1 MRSHTGQ
8 QGFQAC
14 VSHTLSGFRGRGT
27 DEAAAPPMCVG
38 GAMAALPNCLSPHPE
53 GPFTLF
59 NPYLTHTVL
68 GLKLFT
74 ALILSGPGEAA
85 GAQVLGQPGLPR
97 ARGLLPQRLLRAGV
111 RLSP

>member
-1 MRSHTGQ
+1 
-8 QGFQAC
+8 
-14 VSHTLSGFRGRGT
+14 
-27 DEAAAPPMCVG
+27 
-38 GAMAALPNCLSPHPE
+38 MAALPNCLSPHPE

-97 ARGLLPQRLLRAGV
+97 AASFPSAFSGPESGFLHKQSGWARGVHRLRHLLRSCSGG
-111 RLSP
+111 RGPPSHFSSWL